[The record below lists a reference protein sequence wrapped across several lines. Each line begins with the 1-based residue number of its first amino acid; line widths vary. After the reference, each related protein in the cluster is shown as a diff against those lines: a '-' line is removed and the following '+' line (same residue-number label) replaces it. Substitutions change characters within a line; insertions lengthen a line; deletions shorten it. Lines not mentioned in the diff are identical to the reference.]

1 MKQTENQNNSQN
13 NSQNSGHNSRD
24 ELLSALL
31 DDALNDQQLQGFM
44 QDLKRDPLA
53 DAEKAQRYQL
63 MGDAMRDDLDQLS
76 FVDISAAVHRAVELE
91 PEQPVE
97 QSVEHIVHNS
107 SPPVWSTVRSTVRS
121 GIYGWF
127 KPLGGMAV
135 AASVAMVTLLT
146 FNSLQISS
154 KHTDERP
161 GLAQSQSQP
170 VQRVNPEIARNVRVA
185 STRGIEQKSPEQQQQ
200 LNRYMLRHSGIVRH
214 TAIQKMMPYG
224 RALEFNAEEKK

>member
-1 MKQTENQNNSQN
+1 MKQIKNQNNSQN
-13 NSQNSGHNSRD
+13 NGHNSRD
-24 ELLSALL
+24 EQLSALL
-31 DDALNDQQLQGFM
+31 DDALDDQQLQGFM

-63 MGDAMRDDLDQLS
+63 MGDAMRDDLDRLS

-161 GLAQSQSQP
+161 GLAQSQPIQL
-170 VQRVNPEIARNVRVA
+170 VNPEIARNVRVA

-214 TAIQKMMPYG
+214 TAIQKMMPYE
-224 RALEFNAEEKK
+224 RAVEFNAEEKK

>member
-1 MKQTENQNNSQN
+1 MKQTKNQND
-13 NSQNSGHNSRD
+13 SQNSGQNSGQNNGQNSRD

-31 DDALNDQQLQGFM
+31 DDALDDQQLQGFM

-76 FVDISAAVHRAVELE
+76 FMDISAAVHRGVEQE
-91 PEQPVE
+91 PEQSVE
-97 QSVEHIVHNS
+97 PPVEHIVHNS
-107 SPPVWSTVRSTVRS
+107 NTPVRSTVRS
-121 GIYGWF
+121 GIYAWL

-154 KHTDERP
+154 KHTDEP
-161 GLAQSQSQP
+161 SGLAQSQPIQL
-170 VQRVNPEIARNVRVA
+170 VNPEIARNVRVA
-185 STRGIEQKSPEQQQQ
+185 STLGIEQKSPEQQQQ

-214 TAIQKMMPYG
+214 TAIQKMMPYE
-224 RALEFNAEEKK
+224 RAVEFSAEKKK